1 MKSTDELVAEIKRSA
16 EIKNFLTENDKY
28 IKNMTLTQYFDILL
42 KERNISKKDAIND
55 SQLNYTYGYQI
66 LNGTRKAT
74 KDKLIQ
80 LCFGLRAT
88 PEEANRIL
96 VLADAGG
103 LYGKNRRDCVII
115 FALEKGLTLMETN
128 ELLYDL
134 NERIIDM

>member
-1 MKSTDELVAEIKRSA
+1 MKNTDELVAEIKRSS
-16 EIKNFLTENDKY
+16 EIKSFLAENDEY
-28 IKNMTLTQYFDILL
+28 IKNMTLTRYFEILL
-42 KERNISKKDAIND
+42 EEKNIARKDAINN

-80 LCFGLRAT
+80 LCFGLKAT

-115 FALEKGLTLMETN
+115 FALEKGLGVN
-128 ELLYDL
+128 EANDLLYEL
-134 NERIIDM
+134 NERVLEL

>member
-1 MKSTDELVAEIKRSA
+1 MKSTDELVAEIKQSA

-42 KERNISKKDAIND
+42 KEKGLARKDAINN

-80 LCFGLRAT
+80 LCFGLKAT

-115 FALEKGLTLMETN
+115 FALEKGMPLTEAN
-128 ELLYDL
+128 ELLYEL
-134 NERIIDM
+134 NERIIEL

>member
-1 MKSTDELVAEIKRSA
+1 MKSTDELIAEIKKSS
-16 EIKNFLTENDKY
+16 EIKSFLTENDEY
-28 IKNMTLTQYFDILL
+28 IKNMTLSQYFDILL
-42 KERNISKKDAIND
+42 EEKGIARKEAIKN

-80 LCFGLRAT
+80 LCFGLKAT

-103 LYGKNRRDCVII
+103 LYGRNRRDCVII
-115 FALEKGLTLMETN
+115 FALEKGISLTETN
-128 ELLYDL
+128 ELLYEL
-134 NERIIDM
+134 NEKVIDL

>member
-42 KERNISKKDAIND
+42 KEKNIPKKDAIND

-88 PEEANRIL
+88 PAEANRIL
-96 VLADAGG
+96 ILADAGG

>member
-1 MKSTDELVAEIKRSA
+1 MKSTDELVAEIKKSS
-16 EIKNFLTENDKY
+16 EIKSFLTENEEY
-28 IKNMTLTQYFDILL
+28 IKDMTLTQYFDILL
-42 KERNISKKDAIND
+42 KEKGIARKDAINN

-88 PEEANRIL
+88 PAEANRIL
-96 VLADAGG
+96 ILADAGG

-115 FALEKGLTLMETN
+115 FALEKGMTLTETN
-128 ELLYDL
+128 ELLYEL
-134 NERIIDM
+134 KERTMEI